1 MKSTWMIGG
10 EAGFG
15 IMTTGIL
22 MAKIANRLGYSVF
35 DYIEYPSLI
44 RGGHNSYKLTL
55 SDEKV
60 YCLQEN
66 INILV
71 CLNEETWKF
80 HQTQLE
86 DNAVVV
92 FDSEIFKPQSSKKLQ
107 MLDIPTGKM
116 LKELNGQVVMK
127 NTIALGAS
135 CALLGINF
143 QDVNMLLSETFEKK
157 GKEVVDYNRQFAK
170 RGYDYVIDRYKALI
184 QPVLSQNKNN
194 KQLLLTGNEAFALGA
209 VIGDCR
215 FYAAYPMTPSS
226 SVLTVLADWQRK
238 TQMVVRHSEDEIAV
252 VSSALGASF
261 AGARSAVGSSGGGF
275 ALMVE
280 SLSFS
285 GIAEIPL
292 VVFLS
297 QRPGPATGMPTWTEQ
312 GDLLFAVNAGH
323 GEFPKIVLAAGDIEE
338 MIFLTAKAFNLAEIY
353 QLPVI
358 VMSDMYLSE
367 SHATITQSILDN
379 IKNNYKVNR
388 GKTIDFVNEGKY
400 SRYQITEDGISP
412 RLIPGLKDYY
422 YQANSYEHLQDGHT
436 TEDSN
441 ERIVQV
447 KKRTVKINTYLKNDF
462 STPLVYGNLERAKIV
477 LVGWGSIKGILLETQ
492 KQIPDCAV
500 IHFNHVYPLDKE
512 KVIKLFN
519 QDKRYVL
526 VENNSTGQFG
536 KLLQM
541 EIGIEIKEKVLR
553 YDGRPITVKEV
564 MVKVK

>member
-1 MKSTWMIGG
+1 
-10 EAGFG
+10 
-15 IMTTGIL
+15 
-22 MAKIANRLGYSVF
+22 
-35 DYIEYPSLI
+35 
-44 RGGHNSYKLTL
+44 
-55 SDEKV
+55 
-60 YCLQEN
+60 
-66 INILV
+66 
-71 CLNEETWKF
+71 
-80 HQTQLE
+80 
-86 DNAVVV
+86 
-92 FDSEIFKPQSSKKLQ
+92 
-107 MLDIPTGKM
+107 MLDIPMGKM

-441 ERIVQV
+441 ERIAQV

>member
-1 MKSTWMIGG
+1 MIGG

-22 MAKIANRLGYSVF
+22 MAKIASRLGYSVF

-44 RGGHNSYKLTL
+44 RGGHNAYKLTL

-60 YCLQEN
+60 YCLQDR
-66 INILV
+66 INILI
-71 CLNEETWKF
+71 CLNEETWKL
-80 HQTQLE
+80 HQDQLE
-86 DNAVVV
+86 NNAIVV
-92 FDSEIFKPQSSKKLQ
+92 FDSETFKPQLTNTLK
-107 MLDIPTGKM
+107 MLDLPMGKM

-127 NTIALGAS
+127 NTIAFGAS
-135 CALLGINF
+135 CALFGINF
-143 QDVNMLLSETFEKK
+143 QELDTLLTETFNKK

-170 RGYDYVIDRYKALI
+170 RGFDYVKENFSSLI
-184 QPVLSQNKNN
+184 KPILTENKKQ
-194 KQLLLTGNEAFALGA
+194 KQLLMTGNEAFAFG
-209 VIGDCR
+209 VVVGDCR

-226 SVLTVLADWQRK
+226 SALTVLADWQQK
-238 TQMVVRHSEDEIAV
+238 TQMGVRHSEDEIAV

-261 AGARSAVGSSGGGF
+261 AGARSAVGTSGGGF

-292 VVFLS
+292 VVFIS

-312 GDLLFAVNAGH
+312 GDLLFTVNAGH

-338 MIFLTAKAFNLAEIY
+338 MIFLTAKAFNLADIY

-367 SHATITQSILDN
+367 SHSTIKQSVLDN
-379 IKNNYKVNR
+379 IKDNYEVNR
-388 GKTIDFVNEGKY
+388 GKTIDVVEEEKY
-400 SRYQITEDGISP
+400 LRYKITDDGISP
-412 RLIPGLKDYY
+412 RLLPGLKGYY

-436 TEDSN
+436 TEDGI
-441 ERIVQV
+441 ERIAQV
-447 KKRTVKINTYLKNDF
+447 KKRAAKIKTYFKNDF
-462 STPLVYGNLERAKIV
+462 SLPMVYGNLENAKTV
-477 LVGWGSIKGILLETQ
+477 LIGWGSVKGILLETQ
-492 KQIPDCAV
+492 KQIPECAV
-500 IHFNHVYPLDKE
+500 IHFNHIYPLDKE

-519 QDKRYVL
+519 QNKRYIL

-541 EIGIEIKEKVLR
+541 ETGVEIIDKVLR
-553 YDGRPITVKEV
+553 YDGRALTVKEIISCV
-564 MVKVK
+564 

>member
-92 FDSEIFKPQSSKKLQ
+92 FDSEIFKLQSSKKLQ
-107 MLDIPTGKM
+107 MLDIPMGKM

>member
-92 FDSEIFKPQSSKKLQ
+92 FDSEIFKLQSSKKLQ
-107 MLDIPTGKM
+107 MLDIPMGKM

-441 ERIVQV
+441 ERIAQV

>member
-92 FDSEIFKPQSSKKLQ
+92 FDSEIFKLQSSKKLQ
-107 MLDIPTGKM
+107 MLDIPMGKM

-367 SHATITQSILDN
+367 SHATITQSVLDN

-441 ERIVQV
+441 ERIAQV